1 MPPLTPTSRRAA
13 TAASTA
19 FRERSPGTAEA
30 QKLMEPSPLR
40 PHTTMAIEKVK
51 VAARAAQPRVIST
64 AVGRKDGV
72 TVPKE
77 RLRRTRMVVNSGVP
91 VTSSSP
97 QVSPSGATV
106 LDRAPYPN
114 YRVVVLN
121 DDVNTFQH
129 VVDCLVKY
137 IPAMTPD
144 RAWSLA
150 HRIDG
155 EGSAV
160 VWVGPQEQAELYHMQ
175 LGGEGLT
182 MAPLERN

>member
-1 MPPLTPTSRRAA
+1 M
-13 TAASTA
+13 
-19 FRERSPGTAEA
+19 
-30 QKLMEPSPLR
+30 
-40 PHTTMAIEKVK
+40 
-51 VAARAAQPRVIST
+51 
-64 AVGRKDGV
+64 DG
-72 TVPKE
+72 
-77 RLRRTRMVVNSGVP
+77 NSGVP

-97 QVSPSGATV
+97 QASPSGATV

-150 HRIDG
+150 QRIDG

-182 MAPLERN
+182 MAPLQRD